1 MRVVEK
7 SINFLNYFRLSK
19 SSHILDD
26 DVKLII
32 IFIIITQ
39 CSRARCAASEWKKVK
54 LFFHLWASIIQQAAF
69 TWKGWIS
76 HLISPSSLYHNLF
89 GLETGFSSLQH
100 QPKWNV
106 IYFQLDQRA
115 AVRQFRVAISWRCC
129 FSNRL
134 SVLMHPTI
142 SSQLRLGGKTAANQ
156 LDNFLESKESEEV
169 QSWAQSQWHQLV
181 TINTAYYCQLSCLS
195 K

>member
-1 MRVVEK
+1 MQTTIIMRWVQLSNFAANANEEKSHIFQLSMHNLFRNKTTRCELEK
-7 SINFLNYFRLSK
+7 SINFSNYFRLSK

-32 IFIIITQ
+32 IFIIITHAL
-39 CSRARCAASEWKKVK
+39 SRALCTEWMESET
-54 LFFHLWASIIQQAAF
+54 FFSLHLLSFNHPTSCFYLKRLNF
-69 TWKGWIS
+69 TFNFTVVYIT
-76 HLISPSSLYHNLF
+76 NLF

-115 AVRQFRVAISWRCC
+115 AVRQFRVVISWRCC

-134 SVLMHPTI
+134 SVLMHPTT
-142 SSQLRLGGKTAANQ
+142 SSSRIRLVGWKN
-156 LDNFLESKESEEV
+156 
-169 QSWAQSQWHQLV
+169 
-181 TINTAYYCQLSCLS
+181 C
-195 K
+195 